1 MKKQEVTYFKKH
13 YIDYL
18 KINNRNSDICVWL
31 ENAVDF
37 EGPDGYYFDSSKNF
51 LVIFEHFDIDCSERR
66 KKGEKS
72 IGSTL
77 QRNYTDKYKEV
88 QEEIQTSDDY
98 YESTKI
104 IGQGYYEQDGNNIT
118 YHFGRDGDKYRNNFV
133 NNFYDSFKKHSS
145 KIEKYK
151 NNIIRELRTQPSE
164 IQVCFL
170 VEDKTMFGTYYLN
183 AKKSQGEPVVLTD
196 TLQFQTII
204 NHSNVDCVIFGQQHE
219 IVGVGYKGDSELNK
233 IDLNKK
239 EFWIIPASPYITVAK
254 KIEST

>member
-1 MKKQEVTYFKKH
+1 MKKQEVTYFKNH

-37 EGPDGYYFDSSKNF
+37 EGPDGYYFDSSKNL
-51 LVIFEHFDIDCSERR
+51 LVIFEHFDIDCSERL

-77 QRNYTDKYKEV
+77 QKNYTDKYKEV

-133 NNFYDSFKKHSS
+133 NNF
-145 KIEKYK
+145 
-151 NNIIRELRTQPSE
+151 
-164 IQVCFL
+164 
-170 VEDKTMFGTYYLN
+170 
-183 AKKSQGEPVVLTD
+183 
-196 TLQFQTII
+196 
-204 NHSNVDCVIFGQQHE
+204 
-219 IVGVGYKGDSELNK
+219 
-233 IDLNKK
+233 
-239 EFWIIPASPYITVAK
+239 
-254 KIEST
+254 

>member
-1 MKKQEVTYFKKH
+1 MKKEVTLFKNH

-18 KINNRNSDICVWL
+18 KINNSNSDICVWL

-37 EGPDGYYFDSSKNF
+37 EGPDGYYFDSSKNL
-51 LVIFEHFDIDCSERR
+51 LVIFEHFDIDCSERII
-66 KKGEKS
+66 KKGKDH
-72 IGSTL
+72 GSTL
-77 QRNYTDKYKEV
+77 RKNSNEKYKEV

-104 IGQGYYEQDGNNIT
+104 IRQGYYEQDGNNIT
-118 YHFGRDGDKYRNNFV
+118 YHFGRDGDKYRNNYI
-133 NNFYDSFKKHSS
+133 NNFRKSFENHCKN
-145 KIEKYK
+145 IENYK
-151 NNIIRELRTQPSE
+151 NKVIDILKIQPLE
-164 IQVCFL
+164 IKVCFL

-204 NHSNVDCVIFGQQHE
+204 NHSNVDCVVFGQQHE

-254 KIEST
+254 KIELT